1 MAAQK
6 IVYLVTSGAYD
17 SYTEEAIMAT
27 PELASALAEKLV
39 YANIIPM
46 PVLDYVPEKVTVY
59 QRVIRLVPRL
69 GWTLNGG
76 PDDFIR
82 EDLWD
87 FEVPKI
93 TASVRVEHDRGGDGL
108 LYQIRI
114 VHRDRAMVRQA
125 AEDMLA
131 KLRAGSADEPP
142 A

>member
-17 SYTEEAIMAT
+17 SYAEEAIMAT
-27 PELASALAEKLV
+27 PELANALAEKLE
-39 YANIIPM
+39 YPNIIPM

-59 QRVIRLVPRL
+59 QRLIRLTRQ
-69 GWTLNGG
+69 GWVLHPA
-76 PDDFIR
+76 PDEFVR

-93 TASVRVEHDRGGDGL
+93 TAAVSVERDQDGHGS

-114 VHRDRAMVRQA
+114 SHRDRALVRQT
-125 AEDMLA
+125 AEDMLTR
-131 KLRAGSADEPP
+131 LRAGGPGELPE
-142 A
+142 

>member
-59 QRVIRLVPRL
+59 HISVPRP
-69 GWTLNGG
+69 TTSKIGG
-76 PDDFIR
+76 KPL
-82 EDLWD
+82 EGLALLQWCADLVND
-87 FEVPKI
+87 IIPEV
-93 TASVRVEHDRGGDGL
+93 A
-108 LYQIRI
+108 
-114 VHRDRAMVRQA
+114 
-125 AEDMLA
+125 
-131 KLRAGSADEPP
+131 
-142 A
+142 